1 MSNKA
6 EMLEKMRDAVIDLD
20 DDLLFELIDE
30 GLKMEIS
37 PLEMIIEGM
46 NPGLNVIGEGFDV
59 GKRFMSDL
67 IIAGDMLND
76 ATDKLRPLI
85 EAGGKP
91 MGETMIIGTVEG
103 DVHFIGKR
111 IVGAVFTANG
121 YNVID
126 IGENKS
132 AKEFAEA
139 AKKHNATVVGAS
151 AILSPVKAY
160 CGNVNKA
167 LVDIGVRDNLIYI
180 VGGWAFTDEQA
191 EEYGADAAGISAIEA
206 IKKVKMLKS
215 GAMPMLKNR

>member
-1 MSNKA
+1 MSTKT
-6 EMLEKMRDAVIDLD
+6 EILEKMKDAVIDLD
-20 DDLLFELIDE
+20 DELLDKLIDE
-30 GLKMEIS
+30 GLKVDIA
-37 PLEMIIEGM
+37 PLEMIMEGM
-46 NPGLNVIGEGFDV
+46 NPGLNIIGEGFDT

-76 ATDKLRPLI
+76 ATGKLRPLI

-91 MGETMIIGTVEG
+91 MGEAMVIGTVEG

-111 IVGAVFTANG
+111 IVGAVFTASG
-121 YNVID
+121 YSVID

-132 AKEFAEA
+132 AKDFADA
-139 AKKHNATVVGAS
+139 AKKHNAKVVGAS

-167 LVDIGVRDNLIYI
+167 LVDAGVRDKLIYI

-191 EEYGADAAGISAIEA
+191 EEYGADAAGISAVDA
-206 IKKVKMLKS
+206 IKKVKLIKS
-215 GAMPMLKNR
+215 GEIPMLKDR